1 MANDIVFDDKLLI
14 IIIYLV
20 YVIDKELLWQRA
32 GDRQSHVIYF
42 RQQKSIQINE
52 IVWVNIKITAFY

>member
-32 GDRQSHVIYF
+32 CDRQSHVPNLF
-42 RQQKSIQINE
+42 
-52 IVWVNIKITAFY
+52 